1 MIMDNKWSIYKLY
14 FDGDQRVYVGK
25 TARPLMKRRNTH
37 VQQAKANNHSNYL
50 LVEAMRLY
58 GQDAMKIELL
68 EECTTENS
76 SERELYWMKE
86 LKATERNTGFNLRTK
101 STGGHRWNISDELKQ
116 KISDSKKGK
125 PFSEEH
131 KNRLRIANLGKTM
144 SEEDKQKRRDWYKN
158 IGGFTYE
165 QREKMSIAASYKR
178 SDETKSKMSNSREEK
193 IAKAKGMTLEE
204 WRAYKEDAVKYW
216 IENRE
221 SSSVVAKMFKVDK
234 SMLYSW
240 KAQYLEKLKNQG

>member
-1 MIMDNKWSIYKLY
+1 MDNKWSIYKLY
-14 FDGDQRVYVGK
+14 FDGDPRVYVGK
-25 TARPLMKRRNTH
+25 TARKLINRRNTH
-37 VQQAKANNHSNYL
+37 VQQAKSKKHSNYL
-50 LVEAMRLY
+50 LIEAMQVY
-58 GQDAMKIELL
+58 GQDALKIELL

-76 SERELYWMKE
+76 CERELYWMKE
-86 LKATERNTGFNLRTK
+86 LKSTERSTGFNLGTK

-131 KNRLRIANLGKTM
+131 KNRLRIANLGKKM

-178 SDETKSKMSNSREEK
+178 SDETKSKMSSSREEK
-193 IAKAKGMTLEE
+193 IARAKGMTLEE
-204 WRAYKEDAVKYW
+204 WRAYKESAVKYW
-216 IENRE
+216 IDNRE

-240 KAQYLEKLKNQG
+240 KAQYLEKLNNQE